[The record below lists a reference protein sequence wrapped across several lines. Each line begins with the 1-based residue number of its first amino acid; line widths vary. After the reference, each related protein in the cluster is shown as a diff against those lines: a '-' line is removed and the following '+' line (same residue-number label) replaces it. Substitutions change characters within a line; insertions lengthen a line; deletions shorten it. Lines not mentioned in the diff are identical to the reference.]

1 MDGFWR
7 MDDVI
12 LSKKESLERC
22 IRQVGIYN
30 AIPSDLPL
38 ERDFLRQDA
47 IALNLQRAAELCLDM
62 ANHVVRR
69 RKLGLPKDSRETFTL
84 LETAGIIP
92 AVLGAKLRGMV
103 GFRNILVHE
112 YQDMRMEIFRNVV
125 EHGLDDLVE
134 FSSILARL

>member
-1 MDGFWR
+1 

-22 IRQVGIYN
+22 IRQARTYS
-30 AIPSDLPL
+30 ALPSELPL
-38 ERDFLRQDA
+38 DKDFLRQDA

-69 RKLGLPKDSRETFTL
+69 RKLGLPKDSRESFTL
-84 LETAGIIP
+84 LETAGIVP
-92 AVLGAKLRGMV
+92 ADLASKLRGMV

-112 YQDMRMEIFRNVV
+112 YQDMRMEIFHHVV